1 MRRFDPEEKGTE
13 GWERMNR
20 EMDTS
25 VAARPAGPGAEEMR
39 ESRHGEKGSKP
50 RLLFLDNLKV
60 LLTALVVLHHAAIT
74 YGAPGDWYY
83 NEIDTGQLDVPSL
96 LVFVVFVAV
105 NQAYFMGLFYL
116 ISGFFTPGSAD
127 RKGAAAFIKDRL
139 VRLGVP
145 ILMYAF
151 LLAPVLR
158 YGLSAATERPLPSL
172 AELPAFF
179 VREGL
184 RLEIGPLWY
193 TEWLFFFSVVYIL
206 GRWIAQRLGGKARAA
221 YGFPGHRA
229 ILALAVVI
237 GAVNF
242 FMRLGF
248 PIGSY
253 FQPLNIQLSF
263 LCQYI
268 CLFAAGVAAYRG
280 NWLSR
285 ISVEAGK
292 AWTRAA
298 AILVACMPLL
308 FLVSIGPDGDI
319 SSALGGWHWQAF
331 VYAVWEQLT
340 GMTVIVSLLFF
351 FRERMNRTGT
361 IWKTLSAHS
370 YAVYVL
376 HPLILVFI
384 TLWVREMTLPPLA
397 KFLIVGPAA
406 LVLCFLA
413 ALAVR
418 RLPFI
423 KTVL

>member
-1 MRRFDPEEKGTE
+1 MK
-13 GWERMNR
+13 R
-20 EMDTS
+20 ETDTS
-25 VAARPAGPGAEEMR
+25 VAARPAGSGTKETR
-39 ESRHGEKGSKP
+39 ESRHGERGGKP
-50 RLLFLDNLKV
+50 HLLFLDNLKV
-60 LLTALVVLHHAAIT
+60 LLTALVVLHHAAIP

-83 NEIDTGQLDVPSL
+83 NEIDTGQLDIPSL

-127 RKGAAAFIKDRL
+127 RKGAAAFVKGRL

-158 YGLSAATERPLPSL
+158 YGLSAAAGRPLPSL

-184 RLEIGPLWY
+184 RWEIGPLWY
-193 TEWLFFFSVVYIL
+193 AEWLFFFSAVYIL
-206 GRWIAQRLGGKARAA
+206 GRWIVQRRGGKMRAA
-221 YGFPGHRA
+221 PGFPGNRA
-229 ILALAVVI
+229 ILALGVII

-242 FMRLGF
+242 IVRLGF
-248 PIGSY
+248 PIGSD
-253 FQPLNIQLSF
+253 FRPLNMQLAF

-285 ISVEAGK
+285 ISAEAGK

-298 AILVACMPLL
+298 AILIVCLPLL
-308 FLVSIGPDGDI
+308 FLVCIGPDGDI
-319 SSALGGWHWQAF
+319 SLAMGGRHWQAF
-331 VYAVWEQLT
+331 VYAVWEQIT
-340 GMTVIVSLLFF
+340 GMAVILSLLFF

-361 IWKTLSAHS
+361 IWKTLSAHA

-376 HPLILVFI
+376 HPLILVFLA
-384 TLWVREMTLPPLA
+384 LWAREMTLPPLV
-397 KFLIVGPAA
+397 KFLIIGPAA

-418 RLPFI
+418 RLPFM
-423 KTVL
+423 KAVL